1 MHRIISALDRARPAL
16 PLVLRLVLGG
26 IFVWHGIK
34 KFDGGI
40 SMVEG
45 AFSMWGVPA
54 PELTAPLTAIV
65 EIVAGI
71 MLVAGLGTRF
81 GAAALAVIMI
91 GALVYV
97 KADLGIISSEPMP
110 GAELDLALLAGLVAV
125 MVLGPG
131 RLSLDQ
137 KVGIEPGEAAAS
149 PERVSA

>member
-1 MHRIISALDRARPAL
+1 MHQIISALNRARPAL

-26 IFVWHGIK
+26 IFVWHGYK

-40 SMVEG
+40 SMVES

-54 PELTAPLTAIV
+54 PEFTAPLTAIV

-71 MLVAGLGTRF
+71 MLVTGLGTRF
-81 GAAALAVIMI
+81 AAAALAVIMI

-97 KADLGIISSEPMP
+97 KADLGIISSTPMP

-131 RLSLDQ
+131 QLSLDHTL
-137 KVGIEPGEAAAS
+137 GIEPREAVAS
-149 PERVSA
+149 REPVSA